1 MKIVQKTAAKLGSAG
16 GKWLKDL
23 IDASIEKDRNYFD
36 FMTNLR
42 NLLTGEHWKNIKGVT
57 KEQVRMVV
65 NLSHAHVRTLVPT
78 LFFQNPSVDC
88 APTAPQHSGKEQTWN
103 GLLNNTIDRINFAD
117 EVKQVVLDAVT
128 YPEGVLKD
136 VCKRPENAT
145 AESGNQGPKVWLDE
159 GAPVHVRISPSQL
172 IVDYN
177 CKDRNVDNARFI
189 AIRYRKP
196 FQEIKLHPI
205 YGKNVERDLKS
216 SIAPSISTGNLVGKT
231 HEDFEDW
238 ENPERKVTTIA
249 NEEQVTIYEVWVH
262 QLISVDGE
270 IQLYRQMCVLMEGQD
285 APIREL
291 ATWDS
296 VMGEGFNQFPV
307 TQLILNPIPDRPPQS
322 ELGVWQGMQMA
333 LNWLIS
339 RITQLVE
346 NDRLLYAVDPSKIKN
361 FTKFRQQFYS
371 GRARE
376 LVEVTDMNN
385 PINIIQPTF
394 VGRDNYSLI
403 NLLQSYIQQV
413 SGIGQNRRG
422 GSGIRTATEAS
433 LVDEGTRIKTDE
445 KVDVV
450 SKFLIKVLN
459 KTAMI
464 TRSLVKRSL
473 GTGWVFRIG
482 GDIGA
487 VKWVNFTAEEI
498 QWNPEIRIR
507 VNSFRKQDSMQEMQK
522 FAGLIQQAMA
532 LFQMYGPT
540 IRVDI
545 LFQRMLESAGIF
557 DASKIVG
564 DQDKQ
569 TLLQTLELA
578 GIISGVE
585 TPVTEEQNHPAHLQ
599 VIEQFKQSPFG
610 QQLMA
615 NAPELADRLAQHE
628 QEHMQWMQ
636 ALQEKA
642 QKIQM
647 AANPFAVV
655 GNSEATPQSAA
666 NQQTSGDRTAVQSV
680 PGGNGELA

>member
-1 MKIVQKTAAKLGSAG
+1 MRIVTNPVSKLGAKG
-16 GKWLKDL
+16 GKWLKDH
-23 IDASIEKDRNYFD
+23 IDASLQKDQDYFG

-88 APTAPQHSGKEQTWN
+88 APTAPQHAGKEQTWN
-103 GLLNNTIDRINFAD
+103 GVLNNTIDRIGFAD
-117 EVKQVVLDAVT
+117 EVKKVVLDAVT
-128 YPEGVLKD
+128 YPEGVMKD
-136 VCKRPENAT
+136 VCKRPENASSEAST
-145 AESGNQGPKVWLDE
+145 EGPKVWLDE
-159 GAPVHVRISPSQL
+159 GAPVHVRIAPSQL
-172 IVDYN
+172 IVDHN
-177 CKDRNVDNARFI
+177 CKDRDVENARFI

-196 FQEIKLHPI
+196 FQEVKLHPV
-205 YGKNVERDLKS
+205 YGPNVERSLES
-216 SIAPSISTGNLVGKT
+216 SFSVAPTTGNLVANTK
-231 HEDFEDW
+231 EDYEDW
-238 ENPERKVTTIA
+238 DSPEKKVTTIA
-249 NEEQVTIYEVWVH
+249 NEAQVTIYEVWIH

-270 IQLYRQMCVLMEGQD
+270 IKLFRQMCVLMEGQD
-285 APIREL
+285 KPIREL
-291 ATWDS
+291 ETWDAT
-296 VMGEGFNQFPV
+296 MGEGFNRFPV
-307 TQLILNPIPDRPPQS
+307 TQLILNPIPDRQPQS

-361 FTKFRQQFYS
+361 FNKFRQQFYS

-376 LVEVTDMNN
+376 LVEVNDMNN

-403 NLLQSYIQQV
+403 NLLQQYIQQV

-459 KTAMI
+459 KSAMI
-464 TRSLVKRSL
+464 IRSLVKRDV

-487 VKWVNFTAEEI
+487 VKWVNFTAEDI

-532 LFQMYGPT
+532 MFQMYGPT

-578 GIISGVE
+578 GIISGVP
-585 TPVTEEQNHPAHLQ
+585 TPVTEEQNHPAHMQ
-599 VIEQFKQSPFG
+599 VIEQFRQSPFG

-615 NAPELADRLAQHE
+615 NAPEIADRLAQHE
-628 QEHMQWMQ
+628 QEHTAMIEM
-636 ALQEKA
+636 LQMKA
-642 QKIQM
+642 QKMQM

-655 GNSEATPQSAA
+655 GNSDATPQSAA
-666 NQQTSGDRTAVQSV
+666 NQQTTGDRTAVQAV
-680 PGGNGELA
+680 PGGNGEFA